1 MLFACRGR
9 HERFRWRCAWG
20 SYPYPSRTRWS
31 SRRRPMVLRPER
43 GRAGGRRSTFQ
54 RHEHYRRDRTQE
66 PAGGVPERRRGAW
79 QEGSGPSP
87 PEPIGGRSRQLY
99 LENRILTM
107 KRTKRWGRPHRTSS
121 KENCRREAGGG
132 MPMGAACGTSIR
144 RARLKAWDDP
154 RKRHARRGG
163 GRHHMMQSVK
173 RRRAQGGCLGARSRR
188 KARQAAKS
196 RGEGHIPVDPRMP
209 EWGDPAGHTPATP
222 CRTHRHGGG
231 NPAN

>member
-1 MLFACRGR
+1 MAAGAPFKDMSTIGETGLRSPQGA
-9 HERFRWRCAWG
+9 
-20 SYPYPSRTRWS
+20 SRS
-31 SRRRPMVLRPER
+31 
-43 GRAGGRRSTFQ
+43 AGAAPGRR
-54 RHEHYRRDRTQE
+54 
-66 PAGGVPERRRGAW
+66 
-79 QEGSGPSP
+79 GSGPSP

-107 KRTKRWGRPHRTSS
+107 KRTKRWGRPHRTSRE
-121 KENCRREAGGG
+121 KHRREAGRGA
-132 MPMGAACGTSIR
+132 PMGAARGAGIR
-144 RARLKAWDDP
+144 RARPEAWDDP

-196 RGEGHIPVDPRMP
+196 RGEGHMPGDPRMP